1 MNEQPLWSPS
11 SARIDSA
18 RITACT
24 QLLRDK
30 YQQQFPDYWSL
41 WRWSVANK
49 ETFWREVWDF
59 CGVVGEQGER
69 VLVDGHLMPGAQWF
83 PDARLN
89 YAENLLQKRG
99 GGDALVFWNE
109 QGDRRRVS
117 HDALYAF
124 VAQAQTALREA
135 GVVAEDR
142 VASLLPNIPEA
153 AIAMLG
159 ATSLGAV
166 WSSSSPDFGVQGV
179 LDRFTQI
186 APKILF
192 AVNGYFYNGKVVD
205 VRAKV
210 LEIVAN
216 LPSVKRVVWVEYVD
230 DLPVPSLDRKGSVGT
245 GLPAMNTVEIAGKPA
260 PTERA
265 AHDAA
270 YVGWTKFLANA
281 ASEITFER
289 FPFNH
294 PLVVVYSSGTTGMPK
309 CMVHGVGGTLLQHL
323 KEHVL
328 HSDVHDGDRVF
339 YFSTTGWVMWNWLI
353 SGLATGAT
361 CMLYDGSPFAERG
374 RILWDYAE
382 AERFTLFGT
391 SAKYIDAIKKA
402 GVVPRRSHVLP
413 ALRAVLSTGSPLLP
427 ESFDYVYECVKPD
440 VHLASI
446 SGGTDIMACFAAGNP
461 VLPVYRGELQCR
473 GLGMATD
480 VFDDDGHS
488 LVGEMGELVC
498 TQTFPS
504 IPLYFMNDPDGSRL
518 RSSYFERFPGLWCH
532 GDWCEITAHDGMV
545 ITGRSDATLNPGG
558 VRIGTAEIYR
568 QVETLPE
575 VVESIVIGQ
584 NFQGDARVVLFVKLA
599 DGLMI
604 DDLLREKIKQR
615 IRENTTPRHVPAKIV
630 QVADIP
636 RTKSNKIVELAVRD
650 VVHGRMVKN
659 LEALA
664 NPEALELFRNR
675 VELTEP

>member
-11 SARIDSA
+11 SERIGSA
-18 RITACT
+18 RITAFT

-41 WRWSVANK
+41 WRWSIANK
-49 ETFWREVWDF
+49 ETFWREAWNF

-109 QGDRRRVS
+109 QGDRRRLS
-117 HDALYAF
+117 HDEL
-124 VAQAQTALREA
+124 VASVARAQRGLRDA

-210 LEIVAN
+210 LDIVAN
-216 LPSVKRVVWVEYVD
+216 LPSVERVVWVEYVA
-230 DLPVPSLDRKGSVGT
+230 DLPIPPASTSAAVGA
-245 GLPAMNTVEIAGKPA
+245 GLPALNTVEIAGKPA
-260 PTERA
+260 LTECA
-265 AHDAA
+265 AHDVA

-281 ASEITFER
+281 ATEITFER

-504 IPLYFMNDPDGSRL
+504 VPLYFMNDPDGSRL

-650 VVHGRMVKN
+650 VVHGRTVKN
-659 LEALA
+659 VEALA

-675 VELTEP
+675 VELTE

>member
-1 MNEQPLWSPS
+1 RFY
-11 SARIDSA
+11 RI
-18 RITACT
+18 I
-24 QLLRDK
+24 
-30 YQQQFPDYWSL
+30 
-41 WRWSVANK
+41 
-49 ETFWREVWDF
+49 
-59 CGVVGEQGER
+59 
-69 VLVDGHLMPGAQWF
+69 
-83 PDARLN
+83 
-89 YAENLLQKRG
+89 
-99 GGDALVFWNE
+99 
-109 QGDRRRVS
+109 
-117 HDALYAF
+117 
-124 VAQAQTALREA
+124 
-135 GVVAEDR
+135 
-142 VASLLPNIPEA
+142 
-153 AIAMLG
+153 
-159 ATSLGAV
+159 
-166 WSSSSPDFGVQGV
+166 
-179 LDRFTQI
+179 
-186 APKILF
+186 
-192 AVNGYFYNGKVVD
+192 
-205 VRAKV
+205 
-210 LEIVAN
+210 
-216 LPSVKRVVWVEYVD
+216 
-230 DLPVPSLDRKGSVGT
+230 
-245 GLPAMNTVEIAGKPA
+245 
-260 PTERA
+260 
-265 AHDAA
+265 
-270 YVGWTKFLANA
+270 
-281 ASEITFER
+281 
-289 FPFNH
+289 
-294 PLVVVYSSGTTGMPK
+294 
-309 CMVHGVGGTLLQHL
+309 
-323 KEHVL
+323 
-328 HSDVHDGDRVF
+328 
-339 YFSTTGWVMWNWLI
+339 FSI
-353 SGLATGAT
+353 
-361 CMLYDGSPFAERG
+361 R
-374 RILWDYAE
+374 
-382 AERFTLFGT
+382 
-391 SAKYIDAIKKA
+391 YIDAIKKA

-504 IPLYFMNDPDGSRL
+504 IPLYFMNDQDGSRL

-599 DGLMI
+599 EGLMI

-650 VVHGRMVKN
+650 VVHGRTVKN
-659 LEALA
+659 VEALA

-675 VELTEP
+675 VELTE